1 MEVSFNFG
9 LLRERIKNAFSTQEN
24 FADALGIGRTSLN
37 QRLNNVSEFSSKE
50 ILKSCELL
58 NISLEDIPIY
68 FFTLNVQKHE
78 QRS

>member
-1 MEVSFNFG
+1 MDVTFNFG
-9 LLRERIKNAFSTQEN
+9 LLREKIKNDFSTQEN

-58 NISLEDIPIY
+58 SISREDIPVY
-68 FFTLNVQKHE
+68 FFTPIVQKHE
-78 QRS
+78 Q